1 MRRPLKRTLRKTS
14 GGRQGRGVAAIGVQ
28 LQSCRQCC
36 GVQRHGR
43 RGAGGGGAW
52 GLQTCCSAARCAWGN
67 RKGYMGPDWPAQLCA
82 AHTVIRRRAPQWP
95 RRHWLPEANGR
106 RGRCATPAWP
116 ARGCCHPGAIG
127 GLRNHGNSDWAT
139 GVRYPGRPHCHR
151 GGGGRNGCCKLSR
164 SRPPPSLQVYRG
176 VAPQVLVGTM
186 HLRDARWHCDVA
198 CGLGSRVL
206 EHVGMVCKR

>member
-52 GLQTCCSAARCAWGN
+52 GLQPCCSAARCAWRN
-67 RKGYMGPDWPAQLCA
+67 RKGYMGPDLPAQLCA

-151 GGGGRNGCCKLSR
+151 GGGAQRL
-164 SRPPPSLQVYRG
+164 LQVLAQQTATEFTSLPRCCAAGARG
-176 VAPQVLVGTM
+176 
-186 HLRDARWHCDVA
+186 HDALARCTLA
-198 CGLGSRVL
+198 L
-206 EHVGMVCKR
+206 